1 MEIRETAT
9 RRLVTAIKVLSPTNK
24 RGEGRKE
31 YRRKRRRILL
41 STSHLLEID
50 LLRQGQRVP
59 MQQRLPNAPYFVLL
73 NRAEERPISDVWPI
87 HLGEALPSV
96 PVPLLPGDADVP
108 LGLQQALT
116 NVYDLLRYDLAID
129 YARPPESLLPPQLT
143 AWAEKLLSAR
153 GAASVRLPSGEVE
166 CGEPQKLPLAL
177 GAASCVAARPRPN
190 TFAAASA
197 AERASPPAL
206 CPRMDDSG
214 TGAVSR
220 SSCQT
225 VPPASTG
232 PAERWRPRPAPCRGN
247 ACLTTTGPVE
257 WKGFGLFRE
266 GSSQAFRPP
275 ACHFG
280 SPCRQPRQEPANT
293 RGTRGADSPGIRVH
307 SHFRSLARALMPHVV
322 ICKHIILPGS
332 MPSPYPLPEGEGKHW
347 RGPVPC
353 PLPEGEGSG

>member
-1 MEIRETAT
+1 MSFHTQLIAEIARQLAPKLQPKYLALTNERFVLEEVADVSVATTSIYPDVSVIDAKREPSGEGGVAIAAPLRLATIVPDRVPQVSVEIRETAT

-143 AWAEKLLSAR
+143 AWAEKLLR
-153 GAASVRLPSGEVE
+153 AAGR
-166 CGEPQKLPLAL
+166 
-177 GAASCVAARPRPN
+177 
-190 TFAAASA
+190 
-197 AERASPPAL
+197 
-206 CPRMDDSG
+206 
-214 TGAVSR
+214 
-220 SSCQT
+220 
-225 VPPASTG
+225 
-232 PAERWRPRPAPCRGN
+232 
-247 ACLTTTGPVE
+247 
-257 WKGFGLFRE
+257 
-266 GSSQAFRPP
+266 
-275 ACHFG
+275 
-280 SPCRQPRQEPANT
+280 RQ
-293 RGTRGADSPGIRVH
+293 
-307 SHFRSLARALMPHVV
+307 
-322 ICKHIILPGS
+322 
-332 MPSPYPLPEGEGKHW
+332 
-347 RGPVPC
+347 
-353 PLPEGEGSG
+353 